1 MVFFDLSVLS
11 RMNTCHVS
19 LMNVLDHKQVD
30 LVNTVQGR
38 IRTLLQSEIDAKRMK
53 QSLIDIDLYI
63 TVKMAEAKQVVLT
76 S

>member
-1 MVFFDLSVLS
+1 
-11 RMNTCHVS
+11 
-19 LMNVLDHKQVD
+19 MNVLDHKQVD

-53 QSLIDIDLYI
+53 LSLIDIDLYI
-63 TVKMAEAKQVVLT
+63 TVKMAEAKQVVVT

>member
-1 MVFFDLSVLS
+1 
-11 RMNTCHVS
+11 
-19 LMNVLDHKQVD
+19 
-30 LVNTVQGR
+30 
-38 IRTLLQSEIDAKRMK
+38 MK